1 MSPMNSMSEYKH
13 DHGYLFWERRGTTYQ
28 LPSCGYPKRL
38 LKPPLPSNE
47 SVHFLAV
54 YMGPSLLLIGGRVY
68 TCKPC
73 FAKLEKGCKTILAVH
88 HCCKQPLSLHVPVM
102 VTTVFP
108 DVKMASEVAQSSARS
123 HFRRCRH
130 NVAFPYLVKC

>member
-1 MSPMNSMSEYKH
+1 MATCFGREDVLCSICPPV
-13 DHGYLFWERRGTTYQ
+13 GTYR
-28 LPSCGYPKRL
+28 RL

-47 SVHFLAV
+47 SASHFLAV
-54 YMGPSLLLIGGRVY
+54 YMGPSLLLRGGRVC

-73 FAKLEKGCKTILAVH
+73 FAKLEKGCKTIHAIH

-108 DVKMASEVAQSSARS
+108 DFKKASQVAQSSVRS

-130 NVAFPYLVKC
+130 NIAFPYLVKC